1 MKKNLPILFF
11 FLALPL
17 LAISQSLTFSTER
30 GFYDSP
36 FQLTISTNLGEATIR
51 YTTNGTVPT
60 TATGTIYSG
69 AIPVTTTSVIRAIG
83 YSGETVT
90 PVVTHSYIFL
100 NDVLHQP
107 ATIDGWPNHD
117 YAINSGTDMATH
129 DYEMD
134 PNVVNNSAY
143 SGIIKQGMK
152 SIPTMSLVLDKDEFW
167 TLYEGDKTF
176 QASVEIFYPD
186 NTKEQFNTGLESHSH
201 NRLKRSLK
209 LNIKS
214 EITSNI
220 FKKAPLNG
228 ANAVNTFK
236 STKIV
241 LRAGNNR
248 SWARSFNQDR
258 TCYTRD
264 EWYRASQLAVSGVGG
279 RGNFV
284 HLYVNGL
291 YWGLYNPVERSDAGM
306 LSNYFGGVFEDWMAL
321 DHDGIRHGDPTR
333 FNYLTTTLINQ
344 DMSNAANYAQLKEYL
359 DVEKFCDYL
368 IVTWMTGMTDWPNNN
383 FHGGNRNNPAQPFM
397 YFAWDNEW
405 SWDNTF
411 GSNQGAW
418 VHPQFQ
424 NNTTGS
430 STIASIWH
438 SARKSSEFM
447 KVFVDRVNKN
457 CFNNGPLTDANS
469 RARWA
474 TINNYINTAIIGES
488 ARWGDALEDGVTR
501 TRDTH
506 WIPEIN
512 RVDGLMNGNVN
523 RFINALV
530 AQGYYPGSNPTQKVV
545 SFTLIN
551 ANTDQPIRDIVPGE
565 TINLAA
571 LTTTNLNIRANTDP
585 ATVGSVK
592 LAISGQQTKTQTEN
606 TAPYALFGESNGNYS
621 AWVPAVGNYN
631 LTATPYSASSGGG
644 TAGTPLSISFS
655 VVNQSTPGQYSL
667 SVAIVGSGMVTKNPN
682 QTSYASGTNVTL
694 TASPA
699 SGYKFSSWSGA
710 ASGTANPITVSM
722 TSNKSIT
729 ATFTNTSGQ
738 QQVTSFTLINAST
751 DQPIRTMAPGEVIN
765 IASVK
770 NLNIRANTTPATVGS
785 VKFALTGKQTKTST
799 ETQAPYALFGDNNS
813 NYNNWTPAV
822 GSYTLKATPYS
833 SSNGG
838 GTAGASLT
846 ISFSVVNK
854 AGAVGSRTVVAA
866 AEQMDVPKHLI
877 AYPSPSPFGR
887 LQVKLT
893 DRIEGPLM
901 YTLVSA
907 TGAKLT
913 TGELSLTQPTSVVAF
928 DFSRQMKAAGLYYLH
943 LKSNKVNG
951 VVKIMRK

>member
-1 MKKNLPILFF
+1 
-11 FLALPL
+11 
-17 LAISQSLTFSTER
+17 
-30 GFYDSP
+30 
-36 FQLTISTNLGEATIR
+36 TNSE
-51 YTTNGTVPT
+51 
-60 TATGTIYSG
+60 TAT
-69 AIPVTTTSVIRAIG
+69 
-83 YSGETVT
+83 
-90 PVVTHSYIFL
+90 
-100 NDVLHQP
+100 
-107 ATIDGWPNHD
+107 
-117 YAINSGTDMATH
+117 ATH

-143 SGIIKQGMK
+143 SSIIKQGLT

-167 TLYEGDKTF
+167 NLYEGDKTY

-209 LNIKS
+209 LNIKAG
-214 EITSNI
+214 ITSNI
-220 FKKAPLNG
+220 FKKAPLNA
-228 ANAVNTFK
+228 ANAATTF
-236 STKIV
+236 SNTKIV

-248 SWARSFNQDR
+248 SWARAFNQNR

-321 DHDGIRHGDPTR
+321 DHDGVRHGDATR

-344 DMSNAANYAQLKEYL
+344 DMSDAANYAQLKEYL

-418 VHPQFQ
+418 VHPQFL
-424 NNTTGS
+424 NNTAGS
-430 STIASIWH
+430 STIAKIWH

-447 KVFVDRVNKN
+447 QVFVDRVNKN

-506 WIPEIN
+506 WRPEVN

-530 AQGYYPGSNPTQKVV
+530 AQGYYPASNPKQQVV
-545 SFTLIN
+545 SFSLIN
-551 ANTDQPIRDIVPGE
+551 ANTDLPIRDIVPGE
-565 TINLAA
+565 TINLAT
-571 LTTTNLNIRANTDP
+571 LPTQNLNIRANTNP

-592 LAISGQQTKTQTEN
+592 LALSGKQTKNQTEN
-606 TAPYALFGESNGNYS
+606 TAPYALFGESGGNYS
-621 AWVPAVGNYN
+621 AWVPAVGTYN
-631 LTATPYSASSGGG
+631 LTATPYTASSGGG

-655 VVNQSTPGQYSL
+655 VINQSTPGQYSL
-667 SVAIVGSGMVTKNPN
+667 SVAIVGNGTVTKSPN
-682 QTSYASGTNVTL
+682 QATYASGTNVTL
-694 TASPA
+694 TATPA

-722 TSNKSIT
+722 TSNKSVT
-729 ATFTNTSGQ
+729 ATFTTTSGQ
-738 QQVTSFTLINAST
+738 QQVVSFTLINAST
-751 DQPIRTMAPGEVIN
+751 DQPIRDLVPGDVIN
-765 IASVK
+765 IATVK
-770 NLNIRANTTPATVGS
+770 NLNIRANTNPATVGS
-785 VKFALTGKQTKTST
+785 VKFVLTGKQTKNST
-799 ETQAPYALFGDNNS
+799 EGSAPYALFGDNNS
-813 NYNNWTPAV
+813 NYNSWTPAV
-822 GSYTLKATPYS
+822 GNYTLKATPYS
-833 SSNGG
+833 SSGGG
-838 GTAGASLT
+838 GTAGTPLT

-854 AGAVGSRTVVAA
+854 AAA
-866 AEQMDVPKHLI
+866 ANREMVAEVPEPGNNPTQLL
-877 AYPSPSPFGR
+877 AYPSPSPNGR
-887 LQVKLT
+887 LRVKLI
-893 DRIEGPLM
+893 DRIEGPLA

-907 TGAKLT
+907 TGAKLVA
-913 TGELSLTQPTSVVAF
+913 GELAFTQPTSEVTF
-928 DFSRQMKAAGLYYLH
+928 DFSRQMKAAGLYYLQ
-943 LKSNKVNG
+943 LKGNKING
-951 VVKIMRK
+951 VLKVMRQ